1 MDAVIPLTKCKEE
14 LLSVFRLWKNL
25 KSDKSVDQSV
35 DKTEALRIALHRS
48 GISTP
53 PAPSAGA
60 EISSTELV
68 IYVLANAMDWALCKG
83 FNDKDAIQFIR
94 LYILVLKACRSTGK
108 EADNTQLSSVLKH
121 FNKDVLPEF
130 TTHLP
135 PPFSA
140 MGVKYVFDTL
150 FTHFHLYQ
158 LILCDGG
165 EVEVGNV
172 DLEVATSSPPPL
184 PLAEGVPERD
194 WKLQQKLKTLE
205 SEYDTELS
213 TLRERA
219 LQEQHGDEMGIPE
232 GLQSKEPIQKDISSL
247 VDSVSLATVNMLS
260 SKISQEL
267 DLYKTQVEYRAARV
281 EAIVDSQADTS

>member
-108 EADNTQLSSVLKH
+108 VLL
-121 FNKDVLPEF
+121 N
-130 TTHLP
+130 
-135 PPFSA
+135 
-140 MGVKYVFDTL
+140 GV
-150 FTHFHLYQ
+150 H
-158 LILCDGG
+158 
-165 EVEVGNV
+165 
-172 DLEVATSSPPPL
+172 
-184 PLAEGVPERD
+184 
-194 WKLQQKLKTLE
+194 
-205 SEYDTELS
+205 
-213 TLRERA
+213 
-219 LQEQHGDEMGIPE
+219 
-232 GLQSKEPIQKDISSL
+232 
-247 VDSVSLATVNMLS
+247 SLA
-260 SKISQEL
+260 
-267 DLYKTQVEYRAARV
+267 
-281 EAIVDSQADTS
+281 